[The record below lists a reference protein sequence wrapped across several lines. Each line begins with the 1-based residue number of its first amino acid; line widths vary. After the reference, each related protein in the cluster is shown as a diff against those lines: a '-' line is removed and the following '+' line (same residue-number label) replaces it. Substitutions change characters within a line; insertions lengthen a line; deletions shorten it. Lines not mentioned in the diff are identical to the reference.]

1 MKAKVIKPFYDKKE
15 GVTRNVGDTFTV
27 SEDRFEEINSTKF
40 GELVSEVA
48 EASEAVEAVA
58 EETAKP
64 KKKPAKKPAR
74 KG

>member
-27 SEDRFEEINSTKF
+27 SEERLKEINSTKL
-40 GELVSEVA
+40 GVL
-48 EASEAVEAVA
+48 AVT